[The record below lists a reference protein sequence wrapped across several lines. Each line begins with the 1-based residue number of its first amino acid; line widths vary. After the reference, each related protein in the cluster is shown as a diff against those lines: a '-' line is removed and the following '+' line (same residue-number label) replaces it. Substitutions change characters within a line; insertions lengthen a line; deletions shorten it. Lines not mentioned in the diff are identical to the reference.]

1 MIRGD
6 DDYRHLLF
14 CLNVKVVLKSEKVLT
29 RTLGHALTLQANSKQ
44 QSNRATK

>member
-29 RTLGHALTLQANSKQ
+29 RTLGHTLTLQPHSKTTRNPAKQ
-44 QSNRATK
+44 